1 MNILQIVQSACLSL
15 DLERPQS
22 LFSSTDRTWQEM
34 GDCVNTALRQI
45 VDEYDWQKLIRTA
58 VITGNGVATAFPLP
72 DDFSRMVKDASLI
85 GQNWIFYPAMMMD
98 DFNQWLEM
106 LNYPVSSWQQK
117 WMIFGGNVNVIPVL
131 PNAQT
136 LTYGYIS
143 ENAVNSNGSAKA
155 EFTMDT
161 DTFALDDELLR
172 LAIIWNWK
180 QAKGYDFQAELAK
193 YQERYEKQRFR
204 DVGSPQTLIT
214 GGWRR
219 NYGRGFV

>member
-15 DLERPQS
+15 DLERPSS

-34 GDCVNTALRQI
+34 QDCVNVALRQI

-58 VITGNGVATAFPLP
+58 VVTGDGAATAFPLP
-72 DDFSRMVKDASLI
+72 SDYSRMVKDASLI
-85 GQNWIFYPAMMMD
+85 GKNWIFYPAMQMQ
-98 DFNQWLEM
+98 DFNQWLELLNFPISTWEQRWM
-106 LNYPVSSWQQK
+106 L
-117 WMIFGGNVNVIPVL
+117 FGGNLNVMPIL
-131 PNAQT
+131 PLNQT

-143 ENAVNSNGSAKA
+143 ENVVNSNGVETA
-155 EFTMDT
+155 EFTLDT
-161 DTFALDDELLR
+161 DTFALDDEMLR

-180 QAKGYDFQAELAK
+180 QSKGYDFQAELAK

-204 DVGSPQTLIT
+204 DVGAPQTLIT
-214 GGWRR
+214 GGRSR